1 MQVKSTVG
9 GWGDGLVHK
18 VFAMEARGP
27 EFTSPAP
34 MEKTRTKA
42 KCGGRYSIIPA
53 LGQAERQVLNYPSA
67 GAGRETGRFLGLTSQ
82 AAPSNPLVPQR

>member
-34 MEKTRTKA
+34 TEKTKTKA
-42 KCGGRYSIIPA
+42 KCGGVYTIIPA
-53 LGQAERQVLNYPSA
+53 LGQAERQADSWAHQPSS
-67 GAGRETGRFLGLTSQ
+67 TIQPTS
-82 AAPSNPLVPQR
+82 SSKMMNTT